1 MAVTTA
7 MTNVAKQDFLKGIHI
22 LASHTY
28 KLALIKTGHSGTYNK
43 ATLAAGTP
51 GTGSPTTSNLGTD
64 EVSASGT
71 YAAGGVTLTGA
82 TVSISTDTAYLDFSS
97 MAQVTGFTGSADG
110 CMIYNDSVA
119 GKPCIYVGAFSG
131 APIAATAGTF
141 DVAIPTSGLG
151 IFEIT

>member
-1 MAVTTA
+1 L
-7 MTNVAKQDFLKGIHI
+7 NGIHTS
-22 LASHTY
+22 AHTY
-28 KLALIKTGHSGTYNK
+28 KIALIKTGHSGTYSK
-43 ATLAAGTP
+43 ATTAFGTS
-51 GTGSPTTSNLGTD
+51 TGAPTTSNLGTD
-64 EVSASGT
+64 EVTASGT
-71 YAAGGVTLTGA
+71 YAAGGVTLTGR
-82 TVSISTDTAYLDFSS
+82 TVSISTDTAYLDFAA

-119 GKPCIYVGAFSG
+119 GKPCIYVGAFAG

>member
-1 MAVTTA
+1 MAITTA
-7 MTNVAKQDFLKGIHI
+7 MTNSSKQEFLNGIHTS
-22 LASHTY
+22 AHTY
-28 KLALIKTGHSGTYNK
+28 KIALIKTGHSGTYSK
-43 ATLAAGTP
+43 ATTAFGTS
-51 GTGSPTTSNLGTD
+51 TGAPTTSNLGTD
-64 EVSASGT
+64 EVTASGT
-71 YAAGGVTLTGA
+71 YAAGGVTLTGR
-82 TVSISTDTAYLDFSS
+82 TVSISTDTAYLDFAA

-119 GKPCIYVGAFSG
+119 GKPCIYVGAFAG